1 MVRSQSIIYI
11 YLISSQL
18 CSSSCVSL
26 GLKFVCCVCVLCMLC
41 VCCVCVVCV
50 YVCVCMCVCVYVCV
64 CMCVCMCVSAGT
76 QLDRKGTAPCPAHSA
91 EEQRLV
97 PPSHTG
103 LPLPPSAMHGDL
115 LHTLFKHVATS
126 AFGSIMVFLVKC
138 KYTEVL
144 LMTCVI
150 VNSLSHMR
158 YSASRAFPQTFPQ

>member
-1 MVRSQSIIYI
+1 
-11 YLISSQL
+11 
-18 CSSSCVSL
+18 
-26 GLKFVCCVCVLCMLC
+26 MLC
-41 VCCVCVVCV
+41 VCCVCV
-50 YVCVCMCVCVYVCV
+50 VCVYVCV

-158 YSASRAFPQTFPQ
+158 YSVSRAFPQTSPQ